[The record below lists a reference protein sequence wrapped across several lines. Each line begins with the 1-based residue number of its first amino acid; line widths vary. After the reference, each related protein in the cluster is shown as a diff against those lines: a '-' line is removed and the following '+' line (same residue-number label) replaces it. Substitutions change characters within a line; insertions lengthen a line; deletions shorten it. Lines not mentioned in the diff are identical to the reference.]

1 MYNNKIDQQLAQNDC
16 GISAIKTC
24 YNFFNIS
31 ISREYIKEA
40 IHLDEKGASFKELSD
55 FFNEHGLTADFKLIE
70 LENGLENISYLQKL
84 TPFILAT
91 KKKNELHYI
100 IISEI
105 KRNRLKV
112 LDPTKSSFYYSTFQ
126 SLNNEIYYSKNY
138 IELVEIKDKIF
149 YLTNQEL
156 KGYGIK
162 LKDIII
168 HESITSVYNKTIY
181 FSYIKNNFGF
191 KSIESEKL
199 FLKDLLF
206 NQETPSIPKQFKNLK
221 LKKDLVQIK
230 APLILSIK
238 KNENTNENIDIPQ
251 NKEQNIYNKLLKSL
265 GSNKRLWYI
274 YIFSALFAATTTQLT
289 VFINQILIDN
299 VLPSFQMNILIVFAI
314 GVGLFKLLDLIIN
327 QYKNFVGI
335 HLGNLLDKYFL
346 SVFDTKLNDFSIA
359 YTQSYRRGDLTERLS
374 DSLRLKR
381 FFVRFFTRIL
391 VDSSVAIYSLA
402 ILFFI
407 NWKLSLIVSVVL
419 LLFYFWFRIITP
431 YLKSNERVRF
441 QKKADLFSKMIEKID
456 GLQVIKS
463 FKLENLISNKVLHS
477 IDNLIKIQTKVRYI
491 NLINTTVVSLITL
504 IASLLIIIFL
514 AKESILY
521 QTISLGQIITFILLS
536 SRVFSS
542 LSKLL
547 KENLSLQEHEVILR
561 RFFDFNEVKN
571 NKQNKSGITVFEIS
585 EFSLKNIEFGYNP
598 EKTII
603 KELNLQI
610 IKNDKIRI
618 FGKNGSGKST
628 LSKILSMLYQPCS
641 GVIEVNNTISKF
653 YNSNTLREKI
663 LLVSNE
669 DILFN
674 ETIEFNITLGQKIST
689 RKIIELSKQIDFYEL
704 ISETEDGL
712 DFMISEGGK
721 NLSTGQRKKILILRA
736 LLSKAEIIILDEVLS
751 GIDSDARIK
760 IENILNVIE
769 KTLIIIS
776 HEDVHNIKFNKVF
789 TIKNGELNKL

>member
-1 MYNNKIDQQLAQNDC
+1 MNKIIDQQLNKNDC
-16 GISAIKTC
+16 GISVIKTIC
-24 YNFFNIS
+24 NIHNFNIS
-31 ISREYIKEA
+31 RNYISKKIF
-40 IHLDEKGASFKELSD
+40 LDERGA
-55 FFNEHGLTADFKLIE
+55 N
-70 LENGLENISYLQKL
+70 
-84 TPFILAT
+84 
-91 KKKNELHYI
+91 
-100 IISEI
+100 ISEI
-105 KRNRLKV
+105 KGFFEELGFL
-112 LDPTKSSFYYSTFQ
+112 LDYK
-126 SLNNEIYYSKNY
+126 LLDLNY
-138 IELVEIKDKIF
+138 INENLTYFDNLFPFVIPVERKDELHYLVVNGIKKNKLIVYDSSIFQTKYLSIQEIKRQAHFTNSYYKLVDIEEKFRVIIEKDLDNYKIS
-149 YLTNQEL
+149 
-156 KGYGIK
+156 IK
-162 LKDIII
+162 NIYK
-168 HESITSVYNKTIY
+168 YNDLATAFNKISY
-181 FSYIKNNFGF
+181 FSYVKENYGF
-191 KSIESEKL
+191 KSFLSEKS

-206 NQETPSIPKQFKNLK
+206 NQELSNIPKQFKNLK
-221 LKKDLVQIK
+221 LKKDLIQIK
-230 APLILSIK
+230 APLILSVK
-238 KNENTNENIDIPQ
+238 KNENTNENI
-251 NKEQNIYNKLLKSL
+251 NVSKGNEQNIYIKLLKSL
-265 GSNKRLWYI
+265 GNNKRLWYI

-314 GVGLFKLLDLIIN
+314 GVGLFKLFDLIIN

-381 FFVRFFTRIL
+381 FFVQFFTRIL

-402 ILFFI
+402 ILFLI
-407 NWKLSLIVSVVL
+407 NWKLSLIVSIVL
-419 LLFYFWFRIITP
+419 VLFYFWFRIITP

-463 FKLENLISNKVLHS
+463 FKLENLISDKIIDS

-491 NLINTTVVSLITL
+491 NLLNTTVVSLITL
-504 IASLLIIIFL
+504 TASLLIIIFL
-514 AKESILY
+514 AKESILN
-521 QTISLGQIITFILLS
+521 QSISLGQIITFILLS

-561 RFFDFNEVKN
+561 RFFDFNDPNN
-571 NKQNKSGITVFEIS
+571 NKLSKNGITDFEIF
-585 EFSLKNIEFGYNP
+585 EISLKNIEFGYNP
-598 EKTII
+598 KKII
-603 KELNLQI
+603 ITKLNLHI

-618 FGKNGSGKST
+618 FGKNGSGKTT
-628 LSKILSMLYQPCS
+628 LSKILSMLYPPLN
-641 GVIEVNNTISKF
+641 GVTEVNNTLSTF
-653 YNSNTLREKI
+653 YNPNKLKEKI

-674 ETIEFNITLGQKIST
+674 ETIEFNITLGQKTST

-704 ISETEDGL
+704 ISKTEGGL
-712 DFMISEGGK
+712 DFLISEAGK

-736 LLSKAEIIILDEVLS
+736 LLSKAEIMILDEVLS
-751 GIDSDARIK
+751 GLDSDARIK
-760 IENILNVIE
+760 IEKVLNTIE

-776 HEDVHNIKFNKVF
+776 HEDVHNIKFNKEF
-789 TIKNGELNKL
+789 IIKNGELTKL